1 MLKKT
6 KGMIKENL
14 LGVIQILGGL
24 YILGFI
30 LIGVSN
36 MFMLMGEIWGMFSI
50 FWFGALGCYVFYEN
64 LYHRRGKKATEMLDN
79 FLVVAMK
86 FPILVGLTFG
96 AGVLAEHIRVLNPM
110 LGWSLF
116 LVVNIVIFHNNVLKN
131 VKNI

>member
-14 LGVIQILGGL
+14 LGVIRILGGL

-36 MFMLMGEIWGMFSI
+36 MFMLMGKIWGMFSI

-64 LYHRRGKKATEMLDN
+64 LYHRRGKKATEMLDI
-79 FLVVAMK
+79 FAVAM
-86 FPILVGLTFG
+86 
-96 AGVLAEHIRVLNPM
+96 
-110 LGWSLF
+110 SLIW
-116 LVVNIVIFHNNVLKN
+116 LD
-131 VKNI
+131 